1 MKKILVLS
9 VIFVQTI
16 SFGQI
21 LNGNFEDVKPNF
33 LASHWG
39 INFSVPVSIDTET
52 GESTTDNILY
62 GSCIASLC
70 NSTTEAAEG
79 NYGLE
84 IANAFNTNQ
93 NTVIP
98 GGAHLFWDGTQD
110 SPGWNPG
117 VPLLGNISIDFL
129 TFHYKFLPFGADVA
143 EVKLTILNQDGV
155 EMGIAQL
162 DLPPTDANFHFVSIP
177 VIYTEPGSPVHLYLD
192 FNLAK
197 EGSTPT
203 FGTRMVID
211 DVRTGSLLQSTTFNN
226 QAFTISPTLV
236 QEEIVLN
243 WTSQLQTDKSYQI
256 INPSGQIC
264 QSGQLNSNQ
273 STVNVSA
280 LSSGIYFFKIGNT
293 TRKFVKVE

>member
-1 MKKILVLS
+1 MKKILVLCL
-9 VIFVQTI
+9 IFVQTI

-33 LASHWG
+33 LANHWG

-52 GESTTDNILY
+52 GESTSDNILY

-93 NTVIP
+93 NSVIP
-98 GGAHLFWDGTQD
+98 GGAHLFWDSTQD
-110 SPGWNPG
+110 SPGWNAG
-117 VPLLGNISIDFL
+117 VPLVGNESIDFL

-143 EVKLTILNQDGV
+143 EVKLTILNQDNV

-162 DLPPTDANFHFVSIP
+162 DLEPTDANFHFVSIP
-177 VIYTEPGSPVHLYLD
+177 VIFTEPGTPVHMYLH
-192 FNLAK
+192 FNMAK
-197 EGSTPT
+197 EGSTPA
-203 FGTRMVID
+203 FGSRMVID

-226 QAFTISPTLV
+226 QSFTISPTLV

-243 WTSQLQTDKSYQI
+243 WTTHLQTDKSYQI

-264 QSGQLNSNQ
+264 QSGLLNSNQ
-273 STVNVSA
+273 NTLDVADLAAGVYV
-280 LSSGIYFFKIGNT
+280 IKIGYT
-293 TRKFVKVE
+293 TRKFVKID

>member
-1 MKKILVLS
+1 MKKILFIGALLA
-9 VIFVQTI
+9 QTAGI
-16 SFGQI
+16 GQI

-33 LASHWG
+33 LANHWG

-52 GESTTDNILY
+52 GESTSDNILY

-70 NSTTEAAEG
+70 NSTTEAVEG

-93 NTVIP
+93 NSVIP
-98 GGAHLFWDGTQD
+98 GGAHLFWDSTQD

-117 VPLLGNISIDFL
+117 VPLLGNESIDFL
-129 TFHYKFLPFGADVA
+129 SFHYKFLPFGNDVA
-143 EVKLTILNQDGV
+143 EVKLTILNQDGI

-162 DLPPTDANFHFVSIP
+162 DLPPTDANFHFISIP
-177 VIYTEPGSPVHLYLD
+177 VIFTEPGSPVHLYLD

-211 DVRTGSLLQSTTFNN
+211 DVRTGSLLQNPSFQTQIFSIYPSQVQQEINLHWTNNSSTVHAYQIVN
-226 QAFTISPTLV
+226 QA
-236 QEEIVLN
+236 
-243 WTSQLQTDKSYQI
+243 
-256 INPSGQIC
+256 GQIC
-264 QSGQLNSNQ
+264 QSGELNTNQ
-273 STVNVSA
+273 NTLNVSHLA
-280 LSSGIYFFKIGNT
+280 SGVYFFKMGNT
-293 TRKFVKVE
+293 TKKFVKVE

>member
-9 VIFVQTI
+9 VILVQTV

-39 INFSVPVSIDTET
+39 INFSVPVSIDIET

-70 NSTTEAAEG
+70 NSTTEAVEG

-93 NTVIP
+93 NSVIP
-98 GGAHLFWDGTQD
+98 GGAHLFWDSTQD

-177 VIYTEPGSPVHLYLD
+177 VIFTEPGSPVHLYLD

>member
-1 MKKILVLS
+1 MKKTLFISAL
-9 VIFVQTI
+9 ITQTLG
-16 SFGQI
+16 FGQI
-21 LNGNFEDVKPNF
+21 LNGNFEDIKPNF
-33 LASHWG
+33 LVNHWG
-39 INFSVPVSIDTET
+39 INFSVPVSINTET
-52 GESTTDNILY
+52 GESTSDNILY
-62 GSCIASLC
+62 GNCIASLC
-70 NSTTEAAEG
+70 NATTEAAEG

-93 NTVIP
+93 KTVIP
-98 GGAHLFWDGTQD
+98 GGAHLFWDSTQD

-117 VPLLGNISIDFL
+117 VPLVGNESIDFL
-129 TFHYKFLPFGADVA
+129 SFHYKFLPFGADVA

-177 VIYTEPGSPVHLYLD
+177 VIFTEPGSPVHLYLD

-211 DVRTGSLLQSTTFNN
+211 DVRTGSLLQSTTFSN
-226 QAFTISPTLV
+226 QAFAVSPTLV
-236 QEEIVLN
+236 QEEIN
-243 WTSQLQTDKSYQI
+243 IHWTTNTHTTQPFQI
-256 INPSGQIC
+256 INQSGQIC
-264 QSGQLNSNQ
+264 QSGELNSNQ
-273 STVNVSA
+273 RTVNVSV
-280 LSSGIYFFKIGNT
+280 LSSGIYFFKIENT